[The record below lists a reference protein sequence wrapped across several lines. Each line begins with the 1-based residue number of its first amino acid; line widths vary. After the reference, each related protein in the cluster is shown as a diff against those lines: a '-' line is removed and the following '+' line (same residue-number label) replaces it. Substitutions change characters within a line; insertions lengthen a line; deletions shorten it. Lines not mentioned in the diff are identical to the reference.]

1 MDHMPQGGSNKTI
14 LPNSPGQTRDKNKF
28 NPKACS
34 CAVGTRE
41 NGGISSR
48 LHLRDDARCSCGQGD
63 QTMDY
68 LLFHCTRNSTQQ
80 ELLKH
85 QISKQRN
92 WPESKQELISKYRK
106 LFSAFIEYI
115 DFELIQQSDAN

>member
-1 MDHMPQGGSNKTI
+1 MDHMQQGGSNKTI
-14 LPNSPGQTRDKNKF
+14 LPNRDRLGIKINLA
-28 NPKACS
+28 PKLA
-34 CAVGTRE
+34 AVLSEHGGTRAY
-41 NGGISSR
+41 
-48 LHLRDDARCSCGQGD
+48 LHRFNDARCSCGQGD
-63 QTMDY
+63 QTMDH
-68 LLFHCTRNSTQQ
+68 LLFHCTKTSTQQ

-106 LFSAFIEYI
+106 LFSAFIESI